1 MARPALSFWITRRDL
16 VGSFLGQRWLAAWWI
31 LRVRQVP
38 ARLVKSRL
46 ALLRLHGRHAPWRQI
61 PFGRL
66 QRAGKNTAMSIT
78 LAGRIE

>member
-16 VGSFLGQRWLAAWWI
+16 VGSFFGQHWLAAWRI

-46 ALLRLHGRHAPWRQI
+46 ALLRSARKTCTVAANTFWAAP
-61 PFGRL
+61 
-66 QRAGKNTAMSIT
+66 
-78 LAGRIE
+78 AGR